1 MLSQELNSPQSNI
14 SPCFSFSSIRFADR
28 ELDHVWNVPLKDTL
42 NPLELGKIEGLGI
55 FSRLI
60 AMTAA
65 FYQWHTATSVNRCI
79 PQGDADQSVQ
89 RRNFASLLGDDYGL
103 AVTGNE
109 VNTTKPLVSA
119 VHRAQ
124 WRRAASEAISTMSS
138 NIAAHQEGSASQ
150 LMKLYR
156 HISIV
161 LIIPLQPM
169 CEYIGWMATRQC
181 TAAARQSLCTWLR
194 GDIQGCRRATMHA
207 ITLFCLVRRRKST
220 AHSENHHL
228 FVAFLTIWTFFSLD
242 PVARGAGGNPSD
254 NDEEMPFCCCI
265 EWDGGVDAA
274 VQERWIQAPGH
285 PRIRIAGVG
294 NLDEPSA
301 MYRILVETHQIL
313 LSDQVWGI
321 GRLFAGV
328 LEGLIR
334 RGSATGET

>member
-1 MLSQELNSPQSNI
+1 
-14 SPCFSFSSIRFADR
+14 
-28 ELDHVWNVPLKDTL
+28 
-42 NPLELGKIEGLGI
+42 
-55 FSRLI
+55 
-60 AMTAA
+60 
-65 FYQWHTATSVNRCI
+65 
-79 PQGDADQSVQ
+79 
-89 RRNFASLLGDDYGL
+89 
-103 AVTGNE
+103 
-109 VNTTKPLVSA
+109 
-119 VHRAQ
+119 
-124 WRRAASEAISTMSS
+124 
-138 NIAAHQEGSASQ
+138 
-150 LMKLYR
+150 
-156 HISIV
+156 
-161 LIIPLQPM
+161 
-169 CEYIGWMATRQC
+169 
-181 TAAARQSLCTWLR
+181 
-194 GDIQGCRRATMHA
+194 MHA
-207 ITLFCLVRRRKST
+207 ITLFCLVRRRKSP

-254 NDEEMPFCCCI
+254 PFCCCI
-265 EWDGGVDAA
+265 EWDGEADAA